1 MEECRV
7 AQALAAIVPEPEP
20 EIVPPPPPAPIPPEP
35 ISSDVVIV
43 SVTLGLCGVGAIGYV
58 VYQVQQCT
66 QKKVEVTKKQ
76 KRVREVQVM
85 SSQKE
90 AAVLASKMTDARDL
104 SQAGK
109 NLVVAG
115 KGAGAGIKM
124 SYAHAENMTVKA
136 GNVFEG
142 VSNDGRDAWSELPQ
156 ERAAVVFGG
165 GAAASVGNSYKPG
178 GPVASH
184 MISRMKKKDLVA
196 EVSAARRGLLYPG

>member
-20 EIVPPPPPAPIPPEP
+20 EIVVPPPPASIPPEP
-35 ISSDVVIV
+35 ISSDVIIV
-43 SVTLGLCGVGAIGYV
+43 SVTLGLCGVGSIGYV
-58 VYQVQQCT
+58 AYQIQQCT
-66 QKKVEVTKKQ
+66 KKKVEVTKKQ

-90 AAVLASKMTDARDL
+90 AAMLATKMTDARDL
-104 SQAGK
+104 SKAGK

-115 KGAGAGIKM
+115 KAKGHGIKM

-142 VSNDGRDAWSELPQ
+142 VSNNGTDAWSELPQ
-156 ERAAVVFGG
+156 ERSTVQFGG
-165 GAAASVGNSYKPG
+165 GASVANSYKPG
-178 GPVASH
+178 GPVASY

-196 EVSAARRGLLYPG
+196 EVSGARRGLLCLG

>member
-1 MEECRV
+1 MGIG
-7 AQALAAIVPEPEP
+7 AM
-20 EIVPPPPPAPIPPEP
+20 
-35 ISSDVVIV
+35 
-43 SVTLGLCGVGAIGYV
+43 TYVG
-58 VYQVQQCT
+58 YQVQQCT
-66 QKKVEVTKKQ
+66 SKKVEVTKKQ
-76 KRVREVQVM
+76 KRVREVKVM

-90 AAVLASKMTDARDL
+90 AAVLASKMTDARNL

-115 KGAGAGIKM
+115 KDKKDGIKM

-142 VSNDGRDAWSELPQ
+142 VSNNGKDMWSELPQ
-156 ERAAVVFGG
+156 QRSSVQFGS
-165 GAAASVGNSYKPG
+165 GAAAGVGNSYVPG

-196 EVSAARRGLLYPG
+196 ELRQRGLPVSGSTAQLQSRLLKVVEVEEKKAA